1 MYEAIIQ
8 VCYVLAGI
16 VVGCT
21 NGSVHTDNP
30 QLVEQV
36 APVVYLYD
44 APSLVL
50 NYYRARPNFVVH
62 SYPIYRPQTV
72 YRTRGHHHRGHTTH
86 NHGYKKATVHN
97 HGHKKAAVHHRSH
110 KKATVHNPA
119 RKKVTVHPPAQPKKA
134 KSKYKK
140 RTKRKPA
147 RHHPKRRSRLD

>member
-36 APVVYLYD
+36 APIVYLYD

-50 NYYRARPNFVVH
+50 NYYRTRPNFVVYD
-62 SYPIYRPQTV
+62 YPVYRPQTV
-72 YRTRGHHHRGHTTH
+72 YRTRGHHHHRKHTTH
-86 NHGYKKATVHN
+86 HY
-97 HGHKKAAVHHRSH
+97 GHKKHSVYHRSH
-110 KKATVHNPA
+110 KKATVHGPV
-119 RKKVTVHPPAQPKKA
+119 RKKVTVHNPHPQPKKA
-134 KSKYKK
+134 KVKHKK
-140 RTKRKPA
+140 RTKRKPV

>member
-21 NGSVHTDNP
+21 SGSVHTYNP

-50 NYYRARPNFVVH
+50 NYYRTRPNFVVH

-72 YRTRGHHHRGHTTH
+72 YRTSGHRHHRKHTVHHYGHKKTTVRAPLRP
-86 NHGYKKATVHN
+86 KVTVHN
-97 HGHKKAAVHHRSH
+97 PGHKKA
-110 KKATVHNPA
+110 
-119 RKKVTVHPPAQPKKA
+119 KVKH
-134 KSKYKK
+134 KK
-140 RTKRKPA
+140 RTKRKPV
-147 RHHPKRRSRLD
+147 RRSPKRRSRLD